1 MTVDRLITFERRVAA
16 AYDAGLIRAPVH
28 LSGGNE
34 RQLAEYFATYYR
46 PGDWVFGT
54 WRSHYHALL
63 AGVPE
68 EELMEAIL
76 AGKSIALCFPE
87 HRFLTSA
94 IVGGH
99 LSIAVGVAMAI
110 AREPKS
116 WLITRSD
123 GIVEPWH
130 GNTYAE
136 VHATFCHLHGRG
148 PASVE
153 DNPPQSHVHAFL
165 GDMAAEGGAFHECRR
180 YAVGH
185 DLPITFVVEDNGLSV
200 LTDTQLAWGPLGR
213 STGTG
218 SERGVVRKDDRTVRY
233 TYDLAAH
240 WPHAGAGKRITF

>member
-1 MTVDRLITFERRVAA
+1 MTAVDRLVAFERRVAA
-16 AYDAGLIRAPVH
+16 AYDAGRIRAPVH

-34 RQLAEYFATYYR
+34 RQLVDYFATRHR
-46 PGDWVFGT
+46 PRDWVFGT

-68 EELMEAIL
+68 EELMDAIL
-76 AGKSIALCFPE
+76 SGKSIALCFPE

-99 LSIAVGVAMAI
+99 LSIALGAAMAV
-110 AREPKS
+110 ARQPRWWQMTK
-116 WLITRSD
+116 RD
-123 GIVEPWH
+123 GTATAIE
-130 GNTYAE
+130 GATYAE
-136 VHATFCHLHGRG
+136 AHAAFCKHHPEG
-148 PASVE
+148 PTSVE
-153 DNPPQSHVHAFL
+153 EVRRTHVHAFL

-213 STGTG
+213 STGAG
-218 SERGVVRKDDRTVRY
+218 NERGIIRKDDRTVRY